1 MKKKKLLFIFLEIIL
16 ILCVLVGVFY
26 FQKRAAE
33 QDRQLVS
40 VEDTEK
46 RFRPSISYQGQDY
59 PLKRNMSSVLLI
71 GTDKIEGDAR
81 PDDDELT
88 YNFNLADFIVVLVFD
103 HSNKTVTP
111 FQVCRDSMCDVDTL
125 RGLRRMQITLAH
137 TMGNGKEESCITV
150 KKAVERLA
158 FGVPI
163 DNYVSFTM
171 DAVPLLND
179 LVGGVT
185 VKLEDDIPQLGPEYR
200 KGESVTLRGKKALQ
214 FVRYR
219 DTSLLDD
226 NLRRMG
232 HHRLYLY
239 AFTDAARSAL
249 SQDQDLAIKAFKLV
263 NPFLCTDLTVDDV
276 TKIVDNLCNYEIL
289 PAVTP
294 TGVYTEGEQFAE
306 YILDETA
313 LWDCVYSVFCS

>member
-1 MKKKKLLFIFLEIIL
+1 MKMKKLLIIFLEVIL
-16 ILCVLVGVFY
+16 ILCVVAGVFY

-40 VEDTEK
+40 AEDAEK
-46 RFRPSISYQGQDY
+46 RYRPSISYQGQDY

-71 GTDKIEGDAR
+71 GTDKIEGDGK
-81 PDDDELT
+81 PVDDDLT

-150 KKAVERLA
+150 KKALERLIY
-158 FGVPI
+158 GVPI

-179 LVGGVT
+179 MVGGVT
-185 VKLEDDIPQLGPEYR
+185 VTLEDDIPQLGIKYR
-200 KGESVTLRGKKALQ
+200 KGESVTLRGKQALK
-214 FVRYR
+214 FIRYR

-239 AFTDAARSAL
+239 AFTEAARSAL
-249 SQDQDLAIKAFKLV
+249 SQDQDLAVKAFKRV
-263 NPFLCTDLTVDDV
+263 DPFLCTDLSVDDV
-276 TKIVDNLCNYEIL
+276 SKIVDNLCNYEIL
-289 PAVTP
+289 PVVTP
-294 TGVYTEGEQFAE
+294 TGVYTEGERFAE

-313 LWDCVYSVFCS
+313 LWDCVHSVFCS

>member
-1 MKKKKLLFIFLEIIL
+1 MKKKKLLFLLLELML
-16 ILCVLVGVFY
+16 ILCVTAGVFY

-33 QDRQLVS
+33 EDKQLVRA
-40 VEDTEK
+40 EDTEK

-59 PLKRNMSSVLLI
+59 PLKRNMSSLLLI
-71 GTDKIEGDAR
+71 GVDKIEDDAR

-88 YNFNLADFIVVLVFD
+88 YNFDLADFIVVLVFD

-111 FQVCRDSMCDVDTL
+111 FQVCRDAMCDVDTL

-226 NLRRMG
+226 NLRRMS

-239 AFTDAARSAL
+239 AFTEAARSAL

-276 TKIVDNLCNYEIL
+276 TKTVDNLCNYEIL

-294 TGVYTEGEQFAE
+294 TGVYTEGERFAE

-313 LWDCVYSVFCS
+313 LWDCVHSVFCS

>member
-1 MKKKKLLFIFLEIIL
+1 MKKEKLLLIIL
-16 ILCVLVGVFY
+16 VVLLILGVVVGVLY
-26 FQKRAAE
+26 VQKRAAE
-33 QDRQLVS
+33 QDQQLVS
-40 VEDTEK
+40 AEDTEK
-46 RFRPSISYQGQDY
+46 RFRPSISYQGQNY
-59 PLKRNMSSVLLI
+59 PLKRNTSSLLLI
-71 GTDKIEGDAR
+71 GTDIMEGDGK
-81 PDDDELT
+81 PVDDELT
-88 YNFNLADFIVVLVFD
+88 YNFKLADFIVVLLFD

-150 KKAVERLA
+150 KKALERLIY
-158 FGVPI
+158 GVPI

-171 DAVPLLND
+171 DAVPVLND

-185 VKLEDDIPQLGPEYR
+185 VKLEDDIPQLGDAYR
-200 KGESVTLRGKKALQ
+200 KGESVTLRGKEALR

-239 AFTDAARSAL
+239 AFTEAARGAL
-249 SQDQDLAIKAFKLV
+249 SRDQDLAIKAFKLV
-263 NPFLCTDLTVDDV
+263 DPFLCTDLTVDDV
-276 TKIVDNLCNYEIL
+276 SKIVDNLCNYEIL
-289 PAVTP
+289 PVVTP
-294 TGVYTEGEQFAE
+294 TGVYIKGEQFPE
-306 YILDETA
+306 YILDETV
-313 LWDCVYSVFCS
+313 LWDCVHSVFCS

>member
-16 ILCVLVGVFY
+16 ILCVVAVVFY

-33 QDRQLVS
+33 QDEQLVS
-40 VEDTEK
+40 AEDTEK

-59 PLKRNMSSVLLI
+59 PLKRNMSSLLLI
-71 GTDKIEGDAR
+71 GVDKIENDAR

-88 YNFNLADFIVVLVFD
+88 YNFDLADFIVVLAFD

-111 FQVCRDSMCDVDTL
+111 FQVCRDAMCDVDTL
-125 RGLRRMQITLAH
+125 RGLRRMQISIAH

-200 KGESVTLRGKKALQ
+200 KGESVTLRGKQALK

-239 AFTDAARSAL
+239 AFTDAARNGL

-289 PAVTP
+289 PVVTP
-294 TGVYTEGEQFAE
+294 TGVYTEGERFAE

-313 LWDCVYSVFCS
+313 LWDCVHSVFCS